1 MRIAVGSL
9 SQETNTFLPVPTE
22 VEDFEAFYVR
32 RGSELLTGFGP
43 ARVEVPGFLS
53 VLQQAGIEPVPLLAA
68 VALAG
73 GPVSRRAFETLAS
86 ELIQRLV
93 TAGRVD
99 GVLLALH
106 GAMV

>member
-22 VEDFEAFYVR
+22 VEDFEVFYLR

-73 GPVSRRAFETLAS
+73 GPVSRRAFEKIGRAS
-86 ELIQRLV
+86 CRERV
-93 TAGRVD
+93 ESAG
-99 GVLLALH
+99 G
-106 GAMV
+106 GGIW